1 MELLEDLNQRVQVF
15 DQVKLLQNIESTLD
29 LYLKYLTQ
37 LKEFREEN
45 GYVGDTEKELIECC
59 ISTLGKKNPTQ
70 SEFNNILRLYVKY
83 YHEYYNWLYKNMG
96 VGDAVIEKLMYLFRM
111 VDKILNSITPRKY
124 QQVFFS
130 FLQPLKV

>member
-59 ISTLGKKNPTQ
+59 ISTLGKRTLHN
-70 SEFNNILRLYVKY
+70 
-83 YHEYYNWLYKNMG
+83 
-96 VGDAVIEKLMYLFRM
+96 
-111 VDKILNSITPRKY
+111 LNLITY
-124 QQVFFS
+124 
-130 FLQPLKV
+130 

>member
-1 MELLEDLNQRVQVF
+1 
-15 DQVKLLQNIESTLD
+15 
-29 LYLKYLTQ
+29 
-37 LKEFREEN
+37 
-45 GYVGDTEKELIECC
+45 
-59 ISTLGKKNPTQ
+59 STLGKKNPTQ

-124 QQVFFS
+124 QQVLILLLNMHVANTLLQGYLSNNVEVEDDIDDLIS
-130 FLQPLKV
+130 FIGKRIRPGFRQKVEEWQKA